1 MILAP
6 KVPNKPNAG
15 RVDFQMVE
23 FRRLIESKG
32 LRMLWSQSSECPC
45 RNNTTVDFAEFNLE
59 NFDDINVKAGNP
71 QDCPT
76 CNGSGII
83 THSPQEIKALL
94 TRSEEESPGDLGSY
108 DEYRKEI
115 AKITLLPE
123 HLPLISDLFTLLD
136 SHIAFKETIEMK
148 AGLVQRLRYKIA
160 SRTME
165 LAAGTTTVGVL
176 FLQPT
181 DANGRGI
188 LNGDLIENT
197 DFTVD
202 ADGNLDFTICDPAK
216 LPAEGSTFS
225 VSYYINPRYKVVG
238 SPHTIRDTRILKKQA
253 TDSHEPMLVQCSVEL
268 DIWNIENHS
277 TTTGG
282 I

>member
-59 NFDDINVKAGNP
+59 NFDDVNVKAGNP

-148 AGLVQRLRYKIA
+148 AGLVQSLRYKV
-160 SRTME
+160 SPRTME
-165 LAAGTTTVGVL
+165 LAAGTTIVGVL

-181 DANGRGI
+181 DVNGRGV

-197 DFTVD
+197 DFTVS

-216 LPAEGSTFS
+216 LPPEGSTFS
-225 VSYYINPRYKVVG
+225 VSYYINPRYKVIG

-282 I
+282 V